1 MSHVSHLDLVL
12 SIALGDMIDSLP
24 QVKQL
29 IGPGFKSMTRLACG
43 NAELGREMISLNRQN
58 IKEMWELYKQEV
70 ESLLEIYGS
79 DLEKELEE
87 VKSSLLKIVG

>member
-1 MSHVSHLDLVL
+1 MVD
-12 SIALGDMIDSLP
+12 ALP

-43 NAELGREMISLNRQN
+43 NAELGREIISLNRHN
-58 IKEMWELYKQEV
+58 IKETWKLYKEEV

-79 DLEKELEE
+79 DLENELEL
-87 VKSSLLKIVG
+87 VKNKLYKLEAPVGL